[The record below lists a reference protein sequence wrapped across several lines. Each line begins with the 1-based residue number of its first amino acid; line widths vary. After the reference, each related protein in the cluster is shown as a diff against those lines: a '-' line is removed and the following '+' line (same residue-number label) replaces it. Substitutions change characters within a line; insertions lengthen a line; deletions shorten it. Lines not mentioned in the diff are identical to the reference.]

1 MGVSVYL
8 SGSNV
13 QIIVGNVSKNQ
24 IKVQK
29 CYSLEIGEGLL
40 LNGVIIA
47 EDELKAELAR
57 IWKEYQ
63 LPKKGIRLIVDS
75 TQLYTKILSL
85 PKVADK
91 KIRSM
96 VKKEFS
102 ELENPENYVYDYRVM
117 EVQGKKGM
125 IHLIGLAA
133 NQHFVEVYR
142 DLFKGIGVD
151 LESMDTS
158 INGIAK
164 VIQRHPLMRKQYFIA
179 VHLDGDSL
187 LCCLMEEGHI
197 RFFNRTRI
205 FSEHGTRDFAA
216 EVAQRVSNVQQFS
229 ASELKRTD
237 MKQVCISG
245 FKQEDYDETARA
257 LEGLDL
263 EVTDPDGIE
272 MIGTVDRQ
280 NLKEELVY
288 AKQKNILGNYCYTI
302 GNLLSEKNDINLLK
316 WMGTKGK
323 ENKTS
328 AWKYA
333 LPGGIT
339 LAACMAITVPL
350 FISNQIKRSEIKEQ
364 KSYIESEENQSAYAE
379 AKEMESQLQLVR
391 GKIRETQLISE
402 VNETYPLPGSK
413 VEKSILDCAQDKVAI
428 QIDAYDAETGT
439 YEFTAMAAQVT
450 EIHAFINRLEKSDVF
465 ADLEYSGYNYTEDAG
480 KYDIQINGYLS
491 EHAGM

>member
-24 IKVQK
+24 IKIQK

-75 TQLYTKILSL
+75 TQLYTKILTL

-91 KIRSM
+91 KIRNM

-117 EVQGKKGM
+117 EVENKKGL

-133 NQHFVEVYR
+133 NQHFVEVYQE
-142 DLFKGIGVD
+142 LFKGIGVD
-151 LESMDTS
+151 LDSMDTS

-164 VIQRHPLMRKQYFIA
+164 VIQRHPQMRRQYFIA

-229 ASELKRTD
+229 ASELKRAD

-245 FKQEDYDETARA
+245 FKQEDYDETARM

-263 EVTDPDGIE
+263 EVIDPGSVE
-272 MIGTVDRQ
+272 MIGTVDRE
-280 NLKEELVY
+280 NLREELVY
-288 AKQKNILGNYCYTI
+288 AKQNNILGNYCYTI
-302 GNLLSEKNDINLLK
+302 GNLLAEKNDINLLK
-316 WMGTKGK
+316 RMGHKGK
-323 ENKTS
+323 EENAS
-328 AWKYA
+328 AWKYV

-339 LAACMAITVPL
+339 LAVCLVITVPL
-350 FISNQIKRSEIKEQ
+350 FITNHMERSQINEQ
-364 KSYIESEENQSAYAE
+364 KAYIESEENQSAFAE
-379 AKEMESQLQLVR
+379 AKELENQLQEVQ
-391 GKIRETQLISE
+391 GKIREAQLISD

-413 VEKSILDCAQDKVAI
+413 VEQAILNCAEDKVTI
-428 QIDAYDAETGT
+428 QIDAYNAETGT